1 MSSTKLG
8 KVLVVDDD
16 PFIRTSLEGALKSS
30 GFEVTGAM
38 PNVREALINFRENAA
53 EIALIDI
60 DLGVGP
66 TGIDLAYALRKLDE
80 KVGIIFLT
88 SYLDPRFADSRNIAL
103 PKGSRYL
110 VKSEIENL
118 AQVISVVLQTKHKPF
133 NQNINHMNR
142 YQYLTDTQIEVW
154 RGVAEGLSSSEI
166 AAKRGVSEKA
176 VEAILARI
184 YQLLEIKKDRSHNPR
199 ILLVIAFKRMSGKL

>member
-1 MSSTKLG
+1 MTSSKLG
-8 KVLVVDDD
+8 TVLIVDDD

-30 GFEVTGAM
+30 GFVVTGVA
-38 PNVREALINFRENAA
+38 PSVREALINFGQTPSEL
-53 EIALIDI
+53 ALIDI
-60 DLGVGP
+60 DLGLGP
-66 TGIDLAYALRKLDE
+66 TGIDLAYALRKIDP

-118 AQVISVVLQTKHKPF
+118 AMVISVILQTKHKPY

-142 YQYLTDTQIEVW
+142 HQALTDNQIEVW
-154 RGVAEGLSSSEI
+154 RAVAEGFSSSEI
-166 AAKRGVSEKA
+166 AAQRGVSEKA

-184 YQLLEIKKDRSHNPR
+184 YQFLEIKKDKTHNPR
-199 ILLVIAFKRMSGKL
+199 ILLVLAFKRMSGKL

>member
-1 MSSTKLG
+1 MNSPKLG

-16 PFIRTSLEGALKSS
+16 TFIRTSLEGALKSS
-30 GFEVTGAM
+30 GFEVTGAVS
-38 PNVREALINFRENAA
+38 NVRDALSNFRDAPS

-60 DLGVGP
+60 DLGLGP
-66 TGIDLAYALRKLDE
+66 TGIDLAFALRKLDE
-80 KVGIIFLT
+80 KIGIIFLT
-88 SYLDPRFADSRNIAL
+88 SYLDPRFADSRNSVL

-142 YQYLTDTQIEVW
+142 YQELTDAQIEVW
-154 RGVAEGLSSSEI
+154 RCVSEGLSSAEI
-166 AAKRGVSEKA
+166 AVQRGVSEKA
-176 VEAILARI
+176 IEATLARI
-184 YQLLEIKKDRSHNPR
+184 YHFLDIKRDKTHNPR
-199 ILLVIAFKRMSGKL
+199 ILLVIAFKKMSGKL